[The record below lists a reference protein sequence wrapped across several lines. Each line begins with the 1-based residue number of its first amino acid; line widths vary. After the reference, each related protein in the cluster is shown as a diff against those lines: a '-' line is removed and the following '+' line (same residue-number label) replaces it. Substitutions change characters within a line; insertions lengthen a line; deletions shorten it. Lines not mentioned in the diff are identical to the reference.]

1 MTREQVIEMLE
12 VARESLGNNGY
23 PVIYKYGGKI
33 NISRGDNLGIAELV
47 YNHQAE
53 ILVNTNELKDL
64 LDPYVYDCDD
74 AVERLIEIVDEAGNN
89 SDTMY
94 SCD

>member
-1 MTREQVIEMLE
+1 MTREQAIEMLE

-23 PVIYKYGGKI
+23 PVIYKYKDKI

-64 LDPYVYDCDD
+64 LDPYVYDFDD
-74 AVERLIEIVDEAGNN
+74 AVERLIEIVNEA
-89 SDTMY
+89 
-94 SCD
+94 